1 VPVVQALCKMLQF
14 MKDGNAFVGG
24 GKQAKKTSNTRK
36 DLLNIFRTRFLPE
49 KPSAELL
56 FEVYRLLIP
65 KARLARLGLRT
76 LVLCDRGPRAATDA
90 AHARRWT
97 RSARCTS

>member
-1 VPVVQALCKMLQF
+1 MLQF
-14 MKDGNAFVGG
+14 MKDGNAFIGG

-65 KARLARLGLRT
+65 KACPARLALRSHRRR
-76 LVLCDRGPRAATDA
+76 DRGPRAAADA
-90 AHARRWT
+90 PHARRWI
-97 RSARCTS
+97 RSARCIS

>member
-1 VPVVQALCKMLQF
+1 MLQF
-14 MKDGNAFVGG
+14 MKDGNAFIGG

-65 KARLARLGLRT
+65 KARPASPCAAACDATGA
-76 LVLCDRGPRAATDA
+76 LVLLAADA
-90 AHARRWT
+90 THARRWT
-97 RSARCTS
+97 RSARCIS

>member
-1 VPVVQALCKMLQF
+1 MQALCKMLQY
-14 MKDGNAFVGG
+14 MKDGNAFIGG

-65 KARLARLGLRT
+65 KARPAPPCAAAR
-76 LVLCDRGPRAATDA
+76 DA
-90 AHARRWT
+90 AGALV
-97 RSARCTS
+97 AACD